1 MPKTKADWL
10 KYIKRFI
17 FVLTGSLILGIG
29 NGLFFIPFDI
39 VAGGISGIC
48 IIINVLSGINTAL
61 LITIINWIFFFLGW
75 IILGH
80 DFALKTIVSAIV
92 YPLAVLLGTY
102 LYNSGLRLEAGTDI
116 NVNYLLAAIFGG
128 LFVGVGVALT
138 FLGGGSTGG
147 VDVITLVIQKYTG
160 IKASIPSFLVDSSII
175 LLGFII
181 NPFNIILI
189 GIISAFMSSTM
200 IDKLFDAERNVVV
213 NIISNKYQEINQ
225 FILEKL
231 NRGST
236 IVDAVGGYSECDY
249 KLLQV
254 VLNYREYYILE
265 DIVAKVDAKAFMYM
279 TKAYSVKGE
288 GFKAHTYRKSKKAN
302 NNEKV

>member
-265 DIVAKVDAKAFMYM
+265 DIVAKVDSKAFMYM

-288 GFKAHTYRKSKKAN
+288 GFKAHIYRKNKKVN
-302 NNEKV
+302 NNEEI